1 MIRVICILLISI
13 SPLLADA
20 PSMRIATYNGYDP
33 VLGSTR
39 ASGQQRLV
47 AEIAPDVLCA
57 QEFNGLADDLFVDV
71 PVTIEANR
79 SATVAGIHITSVHLS
94 VSGGNHYTTMQ
105 AFIAAVPDGPAII
118 AGDFNETPDGR
129 DTYGVA
135 FDLLA
140 MHALTE
146 AGWQRV
152 DTPVQPESGLP
163 LASPGASLTHGCGRL
178 DQIWVTP
185 DIEILA
191 CGIPPSPWVR
201 DGQYLSDHAP
211 VWADVTI
218 PEPPVVVLLLAG
230 LLHLVQR
237 R

>member
-1 MIRVICILLISI
+1 MMRALAILWLATVAA
-13 SPLLADA
+13 ADA
-20 PSMRIATYNGYDP
+20 PSLRVATYNVYDWSFP
-33 VLGSTR
+33 KAAISRLAAEVDADVWYLQE
-39 ASGQQRLV
+39 ANGQQFD
-47 AEIAPDVLCA
+47 P
-57 QEFNGLADDLFVDV
+57 LFVDV
-71 PVTIEANR
+71 PQIQSGR
-79 SATVAGIHITSVHLS
+79 SLTVAGIHITSVHLS

-178 DQIWVTP
+178 DQIWVMP

-211 VWADVTI
+211 VWAEVAI
-218 PEPPVVVLLLAG
+218 PEPPVLALLLAG
-230 LLHLVQR
+230 LLRLRWRHR
-237 R
+237 